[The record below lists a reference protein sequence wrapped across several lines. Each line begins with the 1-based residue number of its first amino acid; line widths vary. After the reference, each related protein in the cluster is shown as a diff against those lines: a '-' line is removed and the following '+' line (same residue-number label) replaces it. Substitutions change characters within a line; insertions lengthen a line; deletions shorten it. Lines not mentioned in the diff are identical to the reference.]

1 MGEETLEYKALLATA
16 TSGLGCMLPFDIP
29 GFHFRKAMNARRELG
44 VRYQKIIDEKRSNP
58 SKVPESMLDYVLVGG
73 SHDGSEPSDIEL
85 QDFCF
90 AMAFAGHDTTLS
102 TMQTMLH
109 YLDANPSVTEQLRQE
124 VSSVW
129 DGQAPVTRSVLQ
141 RLHKCRA
148 FTVECMRLTPPVQN
162 VSRTIGSDA
171 VLDGYTIKTGTT
183 IYLGMKS
190 VTDET
195 MKDGQD
201 HVNLENHL
209 DADGSF
215 VDRTHDFARF
225 AAFGCGGRMCIGYK
239 FAMDEMSVFLLSLLH
254 SFDFCVESRKRV
266 PFPFNFWRVKVSF
279 SKRNTLA

>member
-16 TSGLGCMLPFDIP
+16 ISGLGCMLPFDIP

-129 DGQAPVTRSVLQ
+129 D
-141 RLHKCRA
+141 
-148 FTVECMRLTPPVQN
+148 
-162 VSRTIGSDA
+162 
-171 VLDGYTIKTGTT
+171 
-183 IYLGMKS
+183 
-190 VTDET
+190 
-195 MKDGQD
+195 
-201 HVNLENHL
+201 
-209 DADGSF
+209 
-215 VDRTHDFARF
+215 
-225 AAFGCGGRMCIGYK
+225 
-239 FAMDEMSVFLLSLLH
+239 
-254 SFDFCVESRKRV
+254 
-266 PFPFNFWRVKVSF
+266 
-279 SKRNTLA
+279 